1 MEKFHSVDW
10 KEKVNLLDSF
20 SQDHNNH
27 FARRL
32 VYEEAEHLLPK
43 SIHKEV
49 KRTLAEKIL
58 NPKNDKVNWTTVADF
73 YQQIDL
79 ERNKSQD
86 NSKRMKLLE
95 EYNDFVMNIEK
106 KYQDA

>member
-1 MEKFHSVDW
+1 MIYGIFLEILDQYK
-10 KEKVNLLDSF
+10 KVLF
-20 SQDHNNH
+20 
-27 FARRL
+27 
-32 VYEEAEHLLPK
+32 
-43 SIHKEV
+43 
-49 KRTLAEKIL
+49 L

-86 NSKRMKLLE
+86 NPKRMKLLE